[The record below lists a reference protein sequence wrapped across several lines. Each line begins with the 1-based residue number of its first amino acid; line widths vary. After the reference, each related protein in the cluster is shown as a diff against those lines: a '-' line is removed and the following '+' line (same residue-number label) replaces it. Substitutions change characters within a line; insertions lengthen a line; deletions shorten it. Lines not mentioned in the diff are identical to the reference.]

1 MKKTFVFCLL
11 VASLAPAAMAGSYL
25 RVISWN
31 TLHMGWSGQT
41 DYAAYAAQMWNDF
54 GTSSS
59 SSNGF
64 DVAFLQEVMYSSSL
78 PSLCSALSA
87 VSGYSWSYRVTAA
100 VGRSSYKE
108 RYAVVYRTDRVSIL
122 NDYLY
127 YDSGDRFEREPQV
140 VRLRHKQTN
149 ADYTFI
155 NWHTVF
161 GSTSQRQAEIQAIA
175 DVFAD
180 VQSDTSSDQDVILL
194 GDHNRDA
201 TSGYWN
207 NLKSTAYVS
216 PQVSYKV
223 NSQTS
228 INSSCAFA
236 SKYDHF
242 WMQTS
247 YVTEYSS
254 SGRDYIGNMCS
265 FRNYSDHAPIWLKL
279 YSNSDTD

>member
-1 MKKTFVFCLL
+1 MKKKIALCLL
-11 VASLAPAAMAGSYL
+11 VALLAPAAMAGSYL

-41 DYAAYAAQMWNDF
+41 DYTSYAAQMWNDF

-78 PSLCSALSA
+78 PSLVSALNS
-87 VSGYSWSYRVTAA
+87 VSGYTWSYRVTSA

-122 NDYLY
+122 SDYLY

-155 NWHTVF
+155 NWHTIF
-161 GSTSQRQAEIQAIA
+161 GSTSQRKAEIQAIA

-201 TSGYWN
+201 TSNYWD
-207 NLKSTAYVS
+207 NLKSTSYVY

-223 NSQTS
+223 NDKTS
-228 INSSCAFA
+228 INSSCSYA

-242 WMQTS
+242 WFQTS
-247 YVTEYSS
+247 YVSEYSS
-254 SGRDYIGNMCS
+254 SGRDYIGNMCT